1 MAITNKAIL
10 DKIAK
15 ANKYIKT
22 LKEQGLQDSVHAK
35 KLREA
40 VNRSSKGSKPRQ
52 YFYTPKTGGKISK
65 QQRKQLLKVYEELK
79 HVGKYIG
86 GSTEPIKEHPF
97 GTYAEDS
104 SSQAIRESISR
115 RYSIDSDLLTD
126 QFFDF
131 IGSDAVQKLF
141 EQGVFGSDTM
151 QKIIDAVKTDNSI
164 LHELDEFERT
174 ITDYVNNPHRDEYY
188 IEEFEDII
196 NKFINRK

>member
-1 MAITNKAIL
+1 MAVSNKAIL

-52 YFYTPKTGGKISK
+52 YFYTPKTGKINK

-97 GTYAEDS
+97 GTYTETDTAN
-104 SSQAIRESISR
+104 AIRESLSR
-115 RYSIDSDLLTD
+115 RYGIDTKLLTD
-126 QFFDF
+126 EFFDMLN
-131 IGSDAVQKLF
+131 SDAVQKLF
-141 EQGVFGSDTM
+141 EQGIFGSTTMDVITDMIKADNTILYDTDLLT
-151 QKIIDAVKTDNSI
+151 QK
-164 LHELDEFERT
+164 
-174 ITDYVNNPHRDEYY
+174 ITDYVNSEHKDNWA
-188 IEEFEDII
+188 IEQFEDVF
-196 NKFINRK
+196 KHFRD

>member
-1 MAITNKAIL
+1 MAVSNKAIL

-22 LKEQGLQDSVHAK
+22 LKEQGLQDSVTAK

-52 YFYTPKTGGKISK
+52 YFYSPKTGKISK

-104 SSQAIRESISR
+104 RAEAIRNSISR
-115 RYSIDSDLLTD
+115 RYGIDSSLLTD
-126 QFFDF
+126 EFFDMF
-131 IGSDAVQKLF
+131 NSDAVQKLF
-141 EQGVFGSDTM
+141 EPGAFGSYLMEVILNAIQEDNTILYDLDLLE
-151 QKIIDAVKTDNSI
+151 QK
-164 LHELDEFERT
+164 
-174 ITDYVNNPHRDEYY
+174 ITDYVNSEHRDDYL
-188 IEEFEDII
+188 IEQFEDIF
-196 NKFINRK
+196 KHFRD

>member
-1 MAITNKAIL
+1 MAVSNKAIL
-10 DKIAK
+10 DKITK

-52 YFYTPKTGGKISK
+52 YFYTPKGKIGK

-97 GTYAEDS
+97 GTYTETDTAD
-104 SSQAIRESISR
+104 AIRESLSR
-115 RYSIDSDLLTD
+115 RYGIDTKLLTD
-126 QFFDF
+126 EFFDMLN
-131 IGSDAVQKLF
+131 SDAVQKLF
-141 EQGVFGSDTM
+141 EQGIFGSTTMDVITDMIKADNTILYDTDLLT
-151 QKIIDAVKTDNSI
+151 QK
-164 LHELDEFERT
+164 
-174 ITDYVNNPHRDEYY
+174 ITDYVNSEHKDGYL
-188 IEEFEDII
+188 IEQFEDIF
-196 NKFINRK
+196 KHFRD

>member
-1 MAITNKAIL
+1 MAVSNKTIL

-40 VNRSSKGSKPRQ
+40 VNRSSKGNKPKQ
-52 YFYTPKTGGKISK
+52 YFYTPKTGKISK

-97 GTYAEDS
+97 GTYTDTDKA
-104 SSQAIRESISR
+104 QAIRDSISR
-115 RYSIDSDLLTD
+115 RYGIDTKLLTD
-126 QFFDF
+126 EFFDMLNT
-131 IGSDAVQKLF
+131 DAVQKLF
-141 EQGVFGSDTM
+141 EPGAFGSYTM
-151 QKIIDAVKTDNSI
+151 NSI
-164 LHELDEFERT
+164 INAIKEDNTILYDLDLLEQK
-174 ITDYVNNPHRDEYY
+174 ITDYVNSEHKDNYM
-188 IEEFEDII
+188 IEQFEDIF
-196 NKFINRK
+196 KHFRD

>member
-1 MAITNKAIL
+1 MAVTNKAIL

-104 SSQAIRESISR
+104 RAEAIRDSISR
-115 RYSIDSDLLTD
+115 RYGIDSSLLTD
-126 QFFDF
+126 QFFDMLN
-131 IGSDAVQKLF
+131 SDAVQKLF
-141 EQGVFGSDTM
+141 EQGAFGSYTM
-151 QKIIDAVKTDNSI
+151 EVILNAIQEDNTILYDLDLLEQK
-164 LHELDEFERT
+164 
-174 ITDYVNNPHRDEYY
+174 ITDYVNSEHKDNYV
-188 IEEFEDII
+188 IEQFEDIF
-196 NKFINRK
+196 KHFRD